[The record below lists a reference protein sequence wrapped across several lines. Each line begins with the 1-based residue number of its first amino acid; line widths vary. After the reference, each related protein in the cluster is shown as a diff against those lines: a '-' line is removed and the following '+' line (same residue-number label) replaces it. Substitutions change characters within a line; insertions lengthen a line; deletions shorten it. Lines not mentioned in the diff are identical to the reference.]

1 MDTKSLQQ
9 FIEMLQLSG
18 VDEIYRNSPSRL
30 LAELQAHY
38 ENCTKCDLSAGRL
51 HMVYGEGDPHA
62 KLMVIGEG
70 PGEQE
75 NLQGRPFVG
84 PAGELLNRMLEAIQI
99 KRHEVYICNIVKCRP
114 PSNRDPLPAESE
126 ACIPYLL
133 EQMSVIRPRL
143 LLLLGKVAAT
153 TLLKQE
159 MTLAQFRMEIREFQG
174 IPAFVTYHPSALLRN
189 PEWKKFAWEDLKKLK
204 IEYDKVKDEPTL
216 N

>member
-30 LAELQAHY
+30 LAELKAHY
-38 ENCTKCDLSAGRL
+38 ESCTKCGLATGRL
-51 HMVYGEGDPHA
+51 HLVYGEGDPHA

-99 KRHEVYICNIVKCRP
+99 KRNEVYICNIVKCRP
-114 PSNRDPLPAESE
+114 PSNRDPLPEE
-126 ACIPYLL
+126 RDACIPYLL
-133 EQMSVIRPRL
+133 EQMSVVRPRL

-153 TLLKQE
+153 TLLKE
-159 MTLAQFRMEIREFQG
+159 ELTLAQFRSEIREFQG
-174 IPAFVTYHPSALLRN
+174 IPAYVTYHPSALLRN

-204 IEYDKVKDEPTL
+204 IAYEKVRNEPVL

>member
-30 LAELQAHY
+30 LAELKAQY
-38 ENCTKCDLSAGRL
+38 ENCTKCGLSSGRL
-51 HMVYGEGDPHA
+51 HLVYGEGDPHA

-99 KRHEVYICNIVKCRP
+99 KRSDVYICNIVKCRP
-114 PSNRDPLPAESE
+114 PGNRDPLPEESE
-126 ACIPYLL
+126 ACVPYLL

-143 LLLLGKVAAT
+143 LLLLGRVAAI

-159 MTLAQFRMEIREFQG
+159 MTLGQFRSEIREFQG
-174 IPAFVTYHPSALLRN
+174 IPTYVTYHPSALLRN

-204 IEYDKVKDEPTL
+204 TAYELVKDEPPL

>member
-9 FIEMLQLSG
+9 FIEMLELSG

-30 LAELQAHY
+30 LEELQAHY
-38 ENCTKCDLSAGRL
+38 ENCTKCGLSTGRL
-51 HMVYGEGDPHA
+51 HMVYGEGDPHS
-62 KLMVIGEG
+62 KLMIIGEG

-99 KRHEVYICNIVKCRP
+99 KRHEVYICNVVKCRP
-114 PSNRDPLPAESE
+114 PSNRDPLPEESE
-126 ACIPYLL
+126 ACVPYLL

-159 MTLAQFRMEIREFQG
+159 MTLAQFRSEVREFQG
-174 IPAFVTYHPSALLRN
+174 IPTYVTYHPSALLRN

-204 IEYDKVKDEPTL
+204 VAYDLIKDEPTL

>member
-18 VDEIYRNSPSRL
+18 VDEIYRNSPTRL
-30 LAELQAHY
+30 LTELEAQY
-38 ENCTKCDLSAGRL
+38 ENCTRCGLSAGRL
-51 HMVYGEGDPHA
+51 HLVYGEGDPHS
-62 KLMVIGEG
+62 KLMIIGEG

-75 NLQGRPFVG
+75 NLLGRPFVG

-99 KRHEVYICNIVKCRP
+99 KRSEVYICNIVKCRP
-114 PSNRDPLPAESE
+114 PNNRDPLKEESE
-126 ACIPYLL
+126 ACYPFLM

-143 LLLLGKVAAT
+143 LLILGKVAAT

-159 MTLAQFRMEIREFQG
+159 LTLAQFRSEIREFQK
-174 IPAFVTYHPSALLRN
+174 IPTFVTYHPSALLRN

-204 IEYDKVKDEPTL
+204 IAYDLVKDEPSL